1 MVALGAALAQKLH
14 QHSHTSIQQ
23 DNGICLPAMSV
34 INQQQAGG
42 NTNKWAAAHIQLR
55 QIGKRQ
61 RQHNLLSCSRQTRR
75 MEAERVG
82 DEVWADL
89 QTRELD
95 LEEPMKAL
103 IKTLSRA

>member
-1 MVALGAALAQKLH
+1 MVAALAQELH
-14 QHSHTSIQQ
+14 QHNHTSIQQ

-34 INQQQAGG
+34 IDQQQAGG
-42 NTNKWAAAHIQLR
+42 NTNKWAAAAHIQLHH
-55 QIGKRQ
+55 IGKRQ
-61 RQHNLLSCSRQTRR
+61 RQHNLLSCSRQTRW

-103 IKTLSRA
+103 ISTLSRL

>member
-1 MVALGAALAQKLH
+1 MVALGAALAQELH
-14 QHSHTSIQQ
+14 QHNHNSIQQ

-42 NTNKWAAAHIQLR
+42 NNNKWAAHIQLHH
-55 QIGKRQ
+55 IGMRQ
-61 RQHNLLSCSRQTRR
+61 RKHNLLSCFRQTRR

-103 IKTLSRA
+103 IRTLSRL

>member
-1 MVALGAALAQKLH
+1 MVAALAQELH
-14 QHSHTSIQQ
+14 QHNHNSIQQ

-42 NTNKWAAAHIQLR
+42 NTNKWAAEAYIQLHH
-55 QIGKRQ
+55 IGKRQ
-61 RQHNLLSCSRQTRR
+61 RHHNLLSCSRQTRQ

-103 IKTLSRA
+103 ISTLSRA